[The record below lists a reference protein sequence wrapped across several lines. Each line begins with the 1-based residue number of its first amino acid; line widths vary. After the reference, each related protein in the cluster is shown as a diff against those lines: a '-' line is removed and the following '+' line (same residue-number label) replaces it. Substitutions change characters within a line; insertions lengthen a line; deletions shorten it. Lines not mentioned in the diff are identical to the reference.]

1 MDLFKTLKNAW
12 RVPELRKRI
21 IYTLW
26 MFLFIR
32 IGISITVPG
41 VDRGLVMNAI
51 SSGDSTGFINQ
62 FYGMITG
69 GAHQQ
74 LALFALGVGPYIT
87 ASIIMQLLQIA
98 ITRLEELSK
107 EGEDGRKKIN
117 KYTRYVTL
125 VLALLN
131 AWATT
136 FNASRNGLLV
146 DNSIWTFLLVMFSFV
161 AGSMLVMWIGEQ
173 ITEKGIGNGISL
185 YIFIGIIYS
194 LPTNFI
200 SIFQLNSDKIY
211 IPILVLIVFIAL
223 IAFAVLMSQGER
235 RVAVQYAKR
244 TAGRKVYGGGQQYI
258 PIKVNLAG
266 VMPIIF
272 AMSIMSTPQIII
284 GFTGAQLSST
294 WTKVL
299 SYLDWTS
306 GVGSVIYIVLI
317 FAFAFFYSTIA
328 FNPMEIASNMK
339 KSGGFV
345 PGIRPGKPTSDYL
358 VGIGTRITLLGAIFL
373 SILAL
378 MPLVFYYVFK
388 VNVAFTGTSLL
399 IVVGV
404 VIETL
409 KQLESQMLMRHYK
422 GFL

>member
-41 VDRGLVMNAI
+41 VDRALVAASIASGNNA
-51 SSGDSTGFINQ
+51 GFMNQ
-62 FYGMITG
+62 FMSMITG

-87 ASIIMQLLQIA
+87 ASIIMQLLQVA

-125 VLALLN
+125 VLAILN

-136 FNASRNGLLV
+136 FANRYVLV
-146 DNSIWTFLLVMFSFV
+146 DSSIWTFLLVMFSFI

-173 ITEKGIGNGISL
+173 ITANGVGNGISL
-185 YIFIGIIYS
+185 YIFISIVYS

-200 SIFQLNSDKIY
+200 QIFKLNSDRIY
-211 IPILVLIVFIAL
+211 IPILVLIAFIAL
-223 IAFAVLMSQGER
+223 VAFAVLMAQGER

-244 TAGRKVYGGGQQYI
+244 TAGRKVYGGQQQYI
-258 PIKVNLAG
+258 PLKVNLGG

-272 AMSIMSTPQIII
+272 AMSIMSFPSIIVN
-284 GFTGAQLSST
+284 FTGAQLSSN
-294 WTKVL
+294 WQMVL
-299 SYLDWTS
+299 SWLNWTNP
-306 GVGSVIYIVLI
+306 VGTVIYLVLI

-358 VGIGTRITLLGAIFL
+358 VALGTRITLLGAIFL
-373 SILAL
+373 AFLAL
-378 MPLVFYYVFK
+378 TPLIFYYVFR
-388 VNVAFTGTSLL
+388 VDVAFTGTSLL
-399 IVVGV
+399 ILVGV
-404 VIETL
+404 VTETL

>member
-12 RVPELRKRI
+12 RVPELRKRM

-32 IGISITVPG
+32 VGVSITVPG
-41 VDRGLVMNAI
+41 VDRASVLAAI
-51 SSGDSTGFINQ
+51 SSGDGSGFVNQ
-62 FYGMITG
+62 FYSMITG

-125 VLALLN
+125 GLALLN
-131 AWATT
+131 GWATT
-136 FNASRNGLLV
+136 FNASRQGYLV
-146 DNSIWTFLLVMFSFV
+146 DSSIWTFLLVMFSFV

-185 YIFIGIIYS
+185 YIFISIIYS
-194 LPTNFI
+194 LPTNLI
-200 SIFQLNSDKIY
+200 SIFQLNKDKIY
-211 IPILVLIVFIAL
+211 IPILVLVVFVLL
-223 IAFAVLMSQGER
+223 IGFTVYMSQGER

-244 TAGRKVYGGGQQYI
+244 TAGRKVYGGSQQFI
-258 PIKVNLAG
+258 PVKVNLGG

-272 AMSIMSTPQIII
+272 AMSIMSLPQIII
-284 GFTGAQLSST
+284 NFTGAQLSST
-294 WTKVL
+294 WQKVL
-299 SYLDWTS
+299 NYLNWTS

-317 FAFAFFYSTIA
+317 FAFSFFYSTIA

-339 KSGGFV
+339 KSGGFI

-358 VGIGTRITLLGAIFL
+358 VAVGTRITLLGAIFL

-378 MPLVFYYVFK
+378 MPLVFYYIFK

-409 KQLESQMLMRHYK
+409 KQIESQMLMRHYK

>member
-32 IGISITVPG
+32 IGVSITVPG
-41 VDRGLVMNAI
+41 VDRALVAASI
-51 SSGDSTGFINQ
+51 ASGDSTGFMNQ
-62 FYGMITG
+62 FMSMITG

-87 ASIIMQLLQIA
+87 ASIIMQLLQVA

-125 VLALLN
+125 VLAILN

-136 FNASRNGLLV
+136 FSNRNVLV
-146 DNSIWTFLLVMFSFV
+146 DNSIWTFLLVMFSFI

-173 ITEKGIGNGISL
+173 ITANGVGNGISL
-185 YIFIGIIYS
+185 YIFISIIYS

-200 SIFQLNSDKIY
+200 QIFKLNSDKIY
-211 IPILVLIVFIAL
+211 IPILVLIAFIAL

-244 TAGRKVYGGGQQYI
+244 TAGRKVYGGQQQYI
-258 PIKVNLAG
+258 PLKVNLGG

-272 AMSIMSTPQIII
+272 AMSIMSFPSIII
-284 GFTGAQLSST
+284 NFTGATLSEN
-294 WTKVL
+294 WQMVL
-299 SYLDWTS
+299 SWLNWTNP
-306 GVGSVIYIVLI
+306 VGTVIYLVLI

-339 KSGGFV
+339 KSGGFI

-358 VGIGTRITLLGAIFL
+358 VALGTRITLLGAIFL
-373 SILAL
+373 SFLAIT
-378 MPLVFYYVFK
+378 PLVFYYVFK
-388 VNVAFTGTSLL
+388 VDVAFTGTSLL

-404 VIETL
+404 VIETI

>member
-1 MDLFKTLKNAW
+1 MNLFKTLKNAW
-12 RVPELRKRI
+12 RVPELRRRM

-26 MFLFIR
+26 MFLLIR
-32 IGISITVPG
+32 IGVSITVPG
-41 VDRGLVMNAI
+41 VDRSALLAAI
-51 SSGDSTGFINQ
+51 SSGTNGGFINQ
-62 FYGMITG
+62 FMGMITG
-69 GAHQQ
+69 GANQK

-87 ASIIMQLLQIA
+87 ASIIMQLLTVA
-98 ITRLEELSK
+98 ISRLEELSK

-125 VLALLN
+125 GLAILN

-136 FNASRNGLLV
+136 FSNRAVLV
-146 DNSIWTFLLVMFSFV
+146 DGSIWTFLLVMFSFI

-185 YIFIGIIYS
+185 YIFISIIYG
-194 LPTNFI
+194 LPTNFYQ
-200 SIFQLNSDKIY
+200 IFKLNSERIY
-211 IPILVLIVFIAL
+211 IPFLVLIAFVAL
-223 IAFAVLMSQGER
+223 VGFTVLMSQGER

-244 TAGRKVYGGGQQYI
+244 TQGRKVYGGQQQYI
-258 PIKVNLAG
+258 PIKVNLG
-266 VMPIIF
+266 NVMPIIF
-272 AMSIMSTPQIII
+272 AMSIMSLPQIII
-284 GFTGAQLSST
+284 NFTGAQLSSNWQT
-294 WTKVL
+294 VLNWLNWTNP
-299 SYLDWTS
+299 
-306 GVGSVIYIVLI
+306 VGTVIYLVLI

-345 PGIRPGKPTSDYL
+345 PGIRPGKPTTDYL
-358 VGIGTRITLLGAIFL
+358 AALCTRITLLGAIFL
-373 SILAL
+373 SFLAI

-388 VNVAFTGTSLL
+388 VDVAFTGTSLL

>member
-12 RVPELRKRI
+12 RVPELRKRM

-32 IGISITVPG
+32 IGVSITVPG
-41 VDRGLVMNAI
+41 VDRASVLAAI
-51 SSGDSTGFINQ
+51 ASGDGSGFVNQ
-62 FYGMITG
+62 FYSMITG

-125 VLALLN
+125 GLALLN
-131 AWATT
+131 GWATT
-136 FNASRNGLLV
+136 FNASRQGYLV
-146 DNSIWTFLLVMFSFV
+146 DSSIWTFLLVMFSFV

-185 YIFIGIIYS
+185 YIFISIIYS
-194 LPTNFI
+194 LPTNLI
-200 SIFQLNSDKIY
+200 SIFQLNKDKIY
-211 IPILVLIVFIAL
+211 IPIMVVIVF
-223 IAFAVLMSQGER
+223 VLLVGFTVYMSQGER
-235 RVAVQYAKR
+235 RIAVQYAKR
-244 TAGRKVYGGGQQYI
+244 TAGRKVYGGSQQYI
-258 PIKVNLAG
+258 PVKVNLGG

-272 AMSIMSTPQIII
+272 AMSIMSFPQIII
-284 GFTGAQLSST
+284 NFTGAQLSST
-294 WTKVL
+294 WQKVL
-299 SYLDWTS
+299 NYLNWTS
-306 GVGSVIYIVLI
+306 GVGSVIYLVLI
-317 FAFAFFYSTIA
+317 FAFSFFYSTIA

-339 KSGGFV
+339 KSGGFI

-358 VGIGTRITLLGAIFL
+358 VAVGTRITLLGAIFL

-409 KQLESQMLMRHYK
+409 KQIESQMLMRHYK

>member
-32 IGISITVPG
+32 IGVTITVPG
-41 VDRGLVMNAI
+41 VNRALLAQA
-51 SSGDSTGFINQ
+51 SGGADFMSQ

-98 ITRLEELSK
+98 ISRLEELAK

-125 VLALLN
+125 ALALLN

-146 DNSIWTFLLVMFSFV
+146 DSSIWTFLLVMFSFV

-223 IAFAVLMSQGER
+223 VGFAVLMSQGER

-328 FNPMEIASNMK
+328 FNPMEIAGNMK
-339 KSGGFV
+339 KSGGFI

-358 VGIGTRITLLGAIFL
+358 VALGTRITLLGAIFL
-373 SILAL
+373 SILAF

-388 VNVAFTGTSLL
+388 VNVAFQGTSLL
-399 IVVGV
+399 IIVGV

>member
-12 RVPELRKRI
+12 RVPELRKRM

-32 IGISITVPG
+32 IGVSITVPG
-41 VDRGLVMNAI
+41 VDRASVLAAI
-51 SSGDSTGFINQ
+51 ASGDGSGFVNQ
-62 FYGMITG
+62 FYSMITG

-125 VLALLN
+125 GLALLN
-131 AWATT
+131 GWATT
-136 FNASRNGLLV
+136 FNASRQGYLV
-146 DNSIWTFLLVMFSFV
+146 DSSIWTFLLVMFSFV

-185 YIFIGIIYS
+185 YIFISIIYS
-194 LPTNFI
+194 LPTNLI
-200 SIFQLNSDKIY
+200 SIFQLNKDKIY
-211 IPILVLIVFIAL
+211 IPIMVLIVFIL
-223 IAFAVLMSQGER
+223 LVGFTVYMSQGER
-235 RVAVQYAKR
+235 RIAVQYAKR
-244 TAGRKVYGGGQQYI
+244 TAGRKVYGGSQQYI
-258 PIKVNLAG
+258 PVKVNLGG

-272 AMSIMSTPQIII
+272 AMSIMSFPQIII
-284 GFTGAQLSST
+284 NFTGAQLSST
-294 WTKVL
+294 WQKVL
-299 SYLDWTS
+299 NYLNWTS
-306 GVGSVIYIVLI
+306 GVGSVIYLVLI
-317 FAFAFFYSTIA
+317 FAFSFFYSTIA

-339 KSGGFV
+339 KSGGFI

-358 VGIGTRITLLGAIFL
+358 VAVGTRITLLGAIFL

-409 KQLESQMLMRHYK
+409 KQIESQMLMRHYK